1 MGTFFY
7 GMTLLLPFQNII
19 LCETNNQSIMKT
31 KNKLGRKIKDFR
43 DFKQI
48 TRSELAL
55 KANLD
60 ETQLENIEESGHVPS
75 LGHLIKITRALGV
88 RIGTFL
94 DDQDQIG
101 PVIVKAGASNPALSF
116 STKDNSAREHLNFY
130 SLAQDKAGRHMEPF
144 IIEIEPSAHSDYKLS
159 SHEGEEFIFV
169 LNGQVEINYGKDLY
183 LLNEGDS
190 IYLDSIVAHNVHAA
204 NNQKAKILGVVY
216 YPL

>member
-1 MGTFFY
+1 MK
-7 GMTLLLPFQNII
+7 IK
-19 LCETNNQSIMKT
+19 NNLG
-31 KNKLGRKIKDFR
+31 NKLKDFR
-43 DFKQI
+43 EFRHI
-48 TRSELAL
+48 SRPELAL

-60 ETQLENIEESGHVPS
+60 EKQLELIEESGNVPS

-101 PVIVKAGASNPALSF
+101 PVVVKAGSGNSVLSF
-116 STKDNSAREHLNFY
+116 STKDDSSREHLNFY

-144 IIEIEPSAHSDYKLS
+144 IIDIEPSALSDYKLS
-159 SHEGEEFIFV
+159 SHEGEEFIYV
-169 LNGQVEINYGKDLY
+169 LQGKVEINYGKEIYQLG
-183 LLNEGDS
+183 EGDS

-204 NNQKAKILGVVY
+204 ANQKAKILGVVY

>member
-1 MGTFFY
+1 
-7 GMTLLLPFQNII
+7 
-19 LCETNNQSIMKT
+19 MKT
-31 KNKLGRKIKDFR
+31 KNSLGSKIKDYREFR
-43 DFKQI
+43 QI
-48 TRSELAL
+48 SRTELAL

-60 ETQLENIEESGHVPS
+60 ENQLECIEEKGIVPS

-101 PVIVKAGASNPALSF
+101 PVIVRAGTEKSSMSF
-116 STKDNSAREHLNFY
+116 STKSESTREHLSFY
-130 SLAQDKAGRHMEPF
+130 SLAQDKSGRHMEPF
-144 IIEIEPSAHSDYKLS
+144 MIDIEPSAHSDYKLS
-159 SHEGEEFIFV
+159 SHEGEEFIYV
-169 LNGQVEINYGKDLY
+169 LKGKVEINYGKELY

-204 NNQKAKILGVVY
+204 ANQKAKILGVVY

>member
-1 MGTFFY
+1 
-7 GMTLLLPFQNII
+7 
-19 LCETNNQSIMKT
+19 MKT
-31 KNKLGRKIKDFR
+31 KNSLGSKIKDYREFR
-43 DFKQI
+43 QI
-48 TRSELAL
+48 SRTELAL

-60 ETQLENIEESGHVPS
+60 ENQLECIEEKGIVPS

-101 PVIVKAGASNPALSF
+101 PVVVRAGTEKSSMSF
-116 STKDNSAREHLNFY
+116 STKSESTREHLSFY
-130 SLAQDKAGRHMEPF
+130 SLAQDKSGRHMEPF
-144 IIEIEPSAHSDYKLS
+144 MIDIEPSAHSDYKLS
-159 SHEGEEFIFV
+159 SHEGEEFIYV
-169 LNGQVEINYGKDLY
+169 LKGKVEINYGKELY

-204 NNQKAKILGVVY
+204 ANQKAKILGVVY

>member
-1 MGTFFY
+1 
-7 GMTLLLPFQNII
+7 
-19 LCETNNQSIMKT
+19 MKT
-31 KNKLGRKIKDFR
+31 KNSLGSKIKDYREFR
-43 DFKQI
+43 QI
-48 TRSELAL
+48 SRSELAL

-60 ETQLENIEESGHVPS
+60 ENQLEYIEEKGIVPS

-101 PVIVKAGASNPALSF
+101 PVIVRAGKEKSSVSF
-116 STKDNSAREHLNFY
+116 STKSESSREHLSFY
-130 SLAQDKAGRHMEPF
+130 SLAQDKSGRHMEPF
-144 IIEIEPSAHSDYKLS
+144 MIDIEPSAHSDYKLS
-159 SHEGEEFIFV
+159 SHEGEEFIYV
-169 LNGQVEINYGKDLY
+169 LKGKVEINYGKEVY

-204 NNQKAKILGVVY
+204 ANQKAKILGVVY

>member
-1 MGTFFY
+1 
-7 GMTLLLPFQNII
+7 
-19 LCETNNQSIMKT
+19 MKT
-31 KNKLGRKIKDFR
+31 KNSLGSKIKDYREFR
-43 DFKQI
+43 QI
-48 TRSELAL
+48 SRTDLAL

-60 ETQLENIEESGHVPS
+60 ENQLECIEEKGIVPS

-101 PVIVKAGASNPALSF
+101 PVVVRAGTEKSSMSF
-116 STKDNSAREHLNFY
+116 STKSESTREHLSFY
-130 SLAQDKAGRHMEPF
+130 SLAQDKSGRHMEPF
-144 IIEIEPSAHSDYKLS
+144 MIDIEPSAHSDYKLS

-169 LNGQVEINYGKDLY
+169 LQGKVEINYGKEVY

-204 NNQKAKILGVVY
+204 ANQKAKILGVIY

>member
-1 MGTFFY
+1 
-7 GMTLLLPFQNII
+7 
-19 LCETNNQSIMKT
+19 MKSRS
-31 KNKLGRKIKDFR
+31 NLGIKIKEFR
-43 DFKQI
+43 EFKKI
-48 TRSELAL
+48 SASELAL

-60 ETQLENIEESGHVPS
+60 ERQLQNIEEKGIVPS

-101 PVIVKAGASNPALSF
+101 PVVVRAGSADSAFSF
-116 STKDNSAREHLNFY
+116 STKDDSSREHLSFY
-130 SLAQDKAGRHMEPF
+130 SLAQDKTGRHMEPF
-144 IIEIEPSAHSDYKLS
+144 LIDIEPSAHSDYKLS
-159 SHEGEEFIFV
+159 SHEGEEFIYV
-169 LNGQVEINYGKDLY
+169 MQGKVEINYGKETY

-204 NNQKAKILGVVY
+204 ENQKAKVLGVVY